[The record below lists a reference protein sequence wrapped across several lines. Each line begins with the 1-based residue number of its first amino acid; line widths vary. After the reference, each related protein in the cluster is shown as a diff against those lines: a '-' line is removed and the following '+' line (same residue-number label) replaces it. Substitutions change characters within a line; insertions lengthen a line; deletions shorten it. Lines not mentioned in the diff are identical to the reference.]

1 MLMKCIVNEPQ
12 VMASQMKLPLLR
24 GSACTCASLTNRLVT
39 RVIPGVCRLQCLL
52 CMHCNQVTFPQPEV
66 YWSGRLESML

>member
-1 MLMKCIVNEPQ
+1 MLMKCIVIEFQ
-12 VMASQMKLPLLR
+12 EGAFQMKFPLLR
-24 GSACTCASLTNRLVT
+24 SSACTRASLTNRLVT

-52 CMHCNQVTFPQPEV
+52 CMHCNQVTFLQPEV